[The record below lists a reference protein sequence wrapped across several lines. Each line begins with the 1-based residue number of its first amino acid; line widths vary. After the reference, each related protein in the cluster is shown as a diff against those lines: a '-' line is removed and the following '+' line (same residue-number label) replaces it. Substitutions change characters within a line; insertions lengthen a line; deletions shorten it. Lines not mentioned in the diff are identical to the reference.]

1 MRWRGSSAVS
11 RSSVCSWAVWY
22 SLGLTLIGLDYG
34 FLIGVV
40 AGVLSFVPYVGS
52 LTALVLSLSVA
63 LFQGWPSLKLFLL
76 ALGVVGTG
84 QFLEGNVLSPQLVGE
99 LIGLHPVWLMFA
111 LLAFGQLF
119 GFLGLL
125 IAVPTAAAIGVVAR
139 HVIAMYLDESVLSG
153 PLGTGKPMISPPR
166 QLTFRWPHSPSF
178 AREDFLPAPSNLE
191 ALKAI
196 ELWPNWAGRM
206 LMLVGPEG
214 QEKATSGRSGRAPPA
229 PSVSLRRGWTN
240 KASRPAPD
248 AHAVL
253 IEDADCATRAE
264 ALFFHLINTAMQN
277 NAWLML
283 TCRSPPDA
291 WGIGTPDLLSRLRLA
306 PVVGLAAPDIEL
318 TEAVLFKLFSDRQL
332 QVEPHVI
339 AYIALRIER
348 SLGAARELVA
358 MLDNEA
364 LTQGR
369 RITRTMASDALR
381 EIASKGE
388 SP

>member
-1 MRWRGSSAVS
+1 M
-11 RSSVCSWAVWY
+11 
-22 SLGLTLIGLDYG
+22 
-34 FLIGVV
+34 
-40 AGVLSFVPYVGS
+40 
-52 LTALVLSLSVA
+52 
-63 LFQGWPSLKLFLL
+63 
-76 ALGVVGTG
+76 
-84 QFLEGNVLSPQLVGE
+84 
-99 LIGLHPVWLMFA
+99 M
-111 LLAFGQLF
+111 
-119 GFLGLL
+119 
-125 IAVPTAAAIGVVAR
+125 
-139 HVIAMYLDESVLSG
+139 
-153 PLGTGKPMISPPR
+153 SPPR

-178 AREDFLPAPSNLE
+178 AREDFLPAPSNLD
-191 ALKAI
+191 ALAAI

-214 QEKATSGRSGRAPPA
+214 AGKSHLGAIWARAA
-229 PSVSLRRGWTN
+229 SAIILAGEGLDEQSLEACARAR
-240 KASRPAPD
+240 
-248 AHAVL
+248 AVL
-253 IEDADCATRAE
+253 IEDAYCATRGE

-283 TCRSPPDA
+283 TCRTPPDA
-291 WGIGTPDLLSRLRLA
+291 WGLTTPDLLSRLRLA
-306 PVVGLAAPDIEL
+306 PVVRLAAPDIEL

-369 RITRTMASDALR
+369 RITRAMASNALR
-381 EIASKGE
+381 EIASKSE